1 MMRRIT
7 LIAVLAIAML
17 LVGAT
22 VVLAQDGT
30 TGYSH
35 RMMQTP
41 ATPGATNPTPPVTTG
56 DGSGVCPT
64 TGQAMGSGMG
74 AMGNGSMMN
83 GEDMQA
89 RHESMQNMSPE
100 DMQAGHE
107 SMQNLSPEERQK
119 ACQDAMAQSQGSSNE
134 NQNTTNTRNRGMGR
148 VTT

>member
-7 LIAVLAIAML
+7 MIAVLAIAML

-30 TGYSH
+30 TGYSQ

-41 ATPGATNPTPPVTTG
+41 ATPGATNPTPPVATG
-56 DGSGVCPT
+56 DGSAVCPR
-64 TGQAMGSGMG
+64 TGQAMGSGR
-74 AMGNGSMMN
+74 GNGSIMN
-83 GEDMQA
+83 SEDMQA
-89 RHESMQNMSPE
+89 R
-100 DMQAGHE
+100 HE

-119 ACQDAMAQSQGSSNE
+119 VCQDAMAQSQGSSNE
-134 NQNTTNTRNRGMGR
+134 NQNTTNTRTRGMGR

>member
-7 LIAVLAIAML
+7 LIAVLAIAIL

-41 ATPGATNPTPPVTTG
+41 ATPGATNPTPPDATG

-74 AMGNGSMMN
+74 AIGNGSMMN

-89 RHESMQNMSPE
+89 RHE
-100 DMQAGHE
+100 A
-107 SMQNLSPEERQK
+107 MQNLSPEERQK
-119 ACQDAMAQSQGSSNE
+119 ACQDAMAPVSY
-134 NQNTTNTRNRGMGR
+134 THLRAHATRHDLVCRLLLEKK
-148 VTT
+148 

>member
-7 LIAVLAIAML
+7 MIAVLAIAML

-30 TGYSH
+30 TGYSQ

-41 ATPGATNPTPPVTTG
+41 ATPGATNPTPPVATG

-89 RHESMQNMSPE
+89 RHEAML
-100 DMQAGHE
+100 
-107 SMQNLSPEERQK
+107 NLSPEERQK
-119 ACQDAMAQSQGSSNE
+119 ACQDAVAQSQGSSNE
-134 NQNTTNTRNRGMGR
+134 NQNTTNTRTRGMGR

>member
-1 MMRRIT
+1 MRRIT

-35 RMMQTP
+35 RMMQTL

-89 RHESMQNMSPE
+89 RHESMQN
-100 DMQAGHE
+100 
-107 SMQNLSPEERQK
+107 LSPEERQK

-134 NQNTTNTRNRGMGR
+134 NQNTTNTRSRGMGGMGSI
-148 VTT
+148 TT